1 MGLAAR
7 QPLFLS
13 WERKS
18 MVRFE
23 KLTVKAQEALQ
34 DANEVAARHENQEIT
49 PLHLLAALV
58 NQADGVVPPLLARLG
73 IRKEALVNDI
83 ERELGRLPRVHGFS
97 EQRMGRS
104 LNDALERAFEEAK
117 NFKDDYVSTEH
128 LFLAIAGLDRDPAG
142 QLLKKMGASHEA
154 ILQALTGV
162 RGTQRVTSQNPEAT
176 YEALGKYARDL
187 TELARKSKLDP
198 VIGRDEE
205 IRRVMQILARRTK
218 NNPVLIGEPGV
229 GKTAIAEGLAQ
240 RIVSGDV
247 PDVLKTKRLVALDLA
262 SLVAGAKFRGEFEDR
277 LKAVLKEISQ
287 SEGQIILFI
296 DELHTLVGAGAA
308 EGAMDASNMLKPA
321 LARGE
326 LRAIGATTLNEYKK
340 YIEKDPALERRFQPV
355 LVEEPTVEDT
365 IAILRG
371 LKDRY
376 EVHHGVRIKD
386 AAILAAATLSH
397 RYISDRFLPDKAID
411 LIDEAAASLRMQI
424 DSLPTEIDEIERRIL
439 QLEIERQA
447 LIKETD
453 AHSVE
458 RRKQIEKELAR
469 LREDSSG
476 RKARWQA
483 EKEAISKIRKLKE
496 QIEQMKAE
504 ADRYERAGDLAKVAE
519 IRYGKITQLEREA
532 QLAQERFAA
541 MQKDGRMLKEEVDE
555 EDIARLVSK
564 WTGIP
569 VGRLLE
575 GEAQKLV
582 HMEERLRERVVG
594 QDDALARVSNAI
606 RRSRAG
612 LSDSKRPIGSFIF
625 LGPTGVG
632 KTELARALAEFLF
645 DDEKLMI
652 RIDMSEYMEKHS
664 VSRLIG
670 APPGYVGY
678 EEGGQLTEQVRRHP
692 YSVVLFDEIEK
703 AHPDVFNVLLQI
715 LEDGRLTDGK
725 GRTVDFR
732 NTVLVMTSNVGS
744 SAIFEL
750 AGRDPE
756 RARKE
761 AMEALRQSFRPEFI
775 NRIDEIVIFNPLGTE
790 QLERIVHLLL
800 RDVEGLLAERQITLE
815 IAPRAT
821 ELILR
826 EGYDPA
832 YGARPLRRAIQR
844 LVQEPLAMQILG
856 GGVLPGDRVRVD
868 RDGSKDA
875 MRFERVQP
883 KKPAVAATK

>member
-1 MGLAAR
+1 ML
-7 QPLFLS
+7 
-13 WERKS
+13 
-18 MVRFE
+18 RFE
-23 KLTVKAQEALQ
+23 KMTVKAQEALQ
-34 DANEVAARHENQEIT
+34 SAQDIAATHENQAIE
-49 PLHLLAALV
+49 PVHLLSALV
-58 NQADGVVPPLLARLG
+58 AQVDGVVSPLLARLG
-73 IRKEALVNDI
+73 IRSELLNQ
-83 ERELGRLPRVHGFS
+83 ELQREIGKLPRVSGFAQQNMS
-97 EQRMGRS
+97 RA
-104 LNDALERAFEEAK
+104 LNDVLERAFKEAE
-117 NFKDDYVSTEH
+117 NFKDEYVSTEH
-128 LFLAIAGLDRDPAG
+128 MFLAIAAQDRDPAG
-142 QLLKKMGASHEA
+142 QLLKKQGASHEA
-154 ILQALTGV
+154 ILQALTGL
-162 RGTQRVTSQNPEAT
+162 RGNQRVTSQNPEAT
-176 YEALGKYARDL
+176 YAALEKYARDL

-229 GKTAIAEGLAQ
+229 GKTAIVEGLAQ

-247 PDVLKTKRLVALDLA
+247 PDVLKTKKLVALDLA
-262 SLVAGAKFRGEFEDR
+262 ALVAGAKFRGEFEER
-277 LKAVLKEISQ
+277 LKAVLKDIS
-287 SEGQIILFI
+287 EADGQIILFI

-308 EGAMDASNMLKPA
+308 EGSMDASNILKPA

-355 LVEEPTVEDT
+355 LVSEPTVEDT
-365 IAILRG
+365 ISILRG
-371 LKDRY
+371 LKERY

-386 AAILAAATLSH
+386 AAILAASTLSH

-424 DSLPTEIDEIERRIL
+424 DSLPEEIDEIERRIM

-447 LIKETD
+447 LLKEKD
-453 AHSVE
+453 SHSKE
-458 RRKQIEKELAR
+458 RRQQIEKELAK
-469 LREDSSG
+469 LREDSSA

-483 EKEAISKIRKLKE
+483 EKDAIGGIRKLKAE
-496 QIEQMKAE
+496 IEQLNAE
-504 ADRYERAGDLAKVAE
+504 AQRYERAGELAKVAE
-519 IRYGKITQLEREA
+519 IRYGRIAAAERDLK
-532 QLAQERFAA
+532 LAEERFAKV
-541 MQKDGRMLKEEVDE
+541 QKDAPMLKEEVDE
-555 EDIARLVSK
+555 EDIAKLVSK

-569 VGRLLE
+569 AGRLLE

-582 HMEERLRERVVG
+582 KMETRLRDRVVG
-594 QDDALARVSNAI
+594 QEDALARVSNAV

-612 LSDSKRPIGSFIF
+612 LSDTKRPIGSFIF

-744 SAIFEL
+744 TAIFEL
-750 AGRDPE
+750 SDKDPE

-761 AMEALRQSFRPEFI
+761 ALEALRAAFRPEFI
-775 NRIDEIVIFNPLGTE
+775 NRIDEIVIFNPLGKA
-790 QLERIVHLLL
+790 QLENIVGMLLKS
-800 RDVEGLLAERQITLE
+800 VEKLLEDRKITLE
-815 IAPRAT
+815 LTAAAKA
-821 ELILR
+821 LLVS

-832 YGARPLRRAIQR
+832 FGARPLRRTIQR
-844 LVQEPLAMQILG
+844 MIQDPLAMQILEG
-856 GGVLPGDRVRVD
+856 KVLPGEHIKVD
-868 RDGSKDA
+868 RDGKKEA
-875 MRFERVQP
+875 MKFESVAA
-883 KKPAVAATK
+883 KKPAAAAVTS